1 MPVLV
6 ARACSGRTC
15 LFWKLVLV
23 LVARVCSG
31 SMCLF
36 YKHVL
41 LHECVRVLVIYVC
54 PGSTCCSRVMS
65 LFSSMCLFM

>member
-1 MPVLV
+1 MLV
-6 ARACSGRTC
+6 QVAHACSVRTC

-54 PGSTCCSRVMS
+54 RGSTCCSRDMR